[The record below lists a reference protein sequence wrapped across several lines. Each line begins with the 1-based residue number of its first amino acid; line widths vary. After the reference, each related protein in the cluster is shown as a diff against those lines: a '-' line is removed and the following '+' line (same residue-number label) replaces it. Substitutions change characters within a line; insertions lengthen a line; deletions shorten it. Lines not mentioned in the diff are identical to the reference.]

1 MDTITPERRSENM
14 RRIKGKGTKPERIVR
29 QLAHRLGYRYRL
41 HRRDLPGK
49 PDLVFPGRSKIIFVH
64 GCFWHQHRNDGC
76 RHGRLP
82 ASKREYWAT
91 KLAKNVARDDR
102 SNAELAA
109 QGWDV
114 LVIWECELRNRASLA
129 DRLVSFLGPPRL
141 TDGLC
146 APSLRELQSAAA
158 IA

>member
-14 RRIKGKGTKPERIVR
+14 RRIKGKGTKPERVVR
-29 QLAHRLGYRYRL
+29 QLAHGLGYRYRL

-64 GCFWHQHRNDGC
+64 GCFWHQHRSDGC

-82 ASKREYWAT
+82 ASKQEYWAA
-91 KLAKNVARDDR
+91 KLAKNVARDER
-102 SNAELAA
+102 SKDELTA

-129 DRLVSFLGPPRL
+129 ARLVSFLGPVRL
-141 TDGLC
+141 THGLS
-146 APSLRELQSAAA
+146 APSSPEHERVAASA
-158 IA
+158 